1 VNPTVGSQMRG
12 WDAATWRTAS
22 GDANMRSTVVA
33 LAILDRPPDWPRL
46 RARLDRLTHFVPEL
60 RMRPYFGAFGV
71 SAPRLAF
78 DPDFD
83 IDVHAHR
90 YRLADGAG
98 WHDLLAEARRMSL
111 TDFDSSRPLWEAT
124 VIEGLPGG
132 QAAFLMKLHHAIAD
146 GQATVMIGLALFELG
161 EQANPDEPQAPELP
175 PAERIRVRD
184 ISVAN
189 AVDNI
194 RRGVGAASGAAR
206 TIGDFVRGTVFDT
219 TRTWS
224 QAIDTVTSIGRFTAV
239 PDGPM
244 SPVMV
249 GRGTTYRFAAFDLS
263 FADLRRAAKGNG
275 ASIND
280 AFMAAV
286 GIGLDI
292 YHRRQGVVAEEL
304 RVNVPI
310 SLRGDPGDRS
320 AQASNAVTIAR
331 FPMPI
336 AGLTVAERMNAAHD
350 LVEHWRA
357 EPALRLANPLA
368 EISWFVPV
376 PMLAHAAQ
384 ASDVTTSN
392 VPGPPIPLYL
402 AGARMIAAYP
412 LVATIGAA
420 VNITMVTY
428 DGKAFIGLSADEQ
441 AVHDIGEFTQDVR
454 MGFAEVTGVE
464 PGPADRFA
472 APNPS

>member
-1 VNPTVGSQMRG
+1 VNPSVGSQMRG

-22 GDANMRSTVVA
+22 GDANLRSTVVA
-33 LAILDRPPDWPRL
+33 LAILDRAPDWPRL
-46 RARLDRLTHFVPEL
+46 RSRLERLTHFVPEL

-90 YRLADGAG
+90 FRLPEGAG
-98 WHDLLAEARRMSL
+98 WDDLLAEARRMSL

-124 VIEGLPGG
+124 VIEGLPDG
-132 QAAFLMKLHHAIAD
+132 QAAFLMKLHHSIAD

-161 EQANPDEPQAPELP
+161 EQPNPDDPVAPELP
-175 PAERIRVRD
+175 RIERIRVRD
-184 ISVAN
+184 VSVAN
-189 AVDNI
+189 TFDNI
-194 RRGVGAASGAAR
+194 RRGVDAASGIAR
-206 TIGDFVRGTVFDT
+206 TARDLVVGTVTDT
-219 TRTWS
+219 AGTWS
-224 QAIDTVTSIGRFTAV
+224 RALATVSSIGRFTAM
-239 PDGPM
+239 PD
-244 SPVMV
+244 SPLSPLMT
-249 GRGTTYRFAAFDLS
+249 GRGTTYRFAVFDLS
-263 FADLRRAAKGNG
+263 FADLRRAAKDRD
-275 ASIND
+275 ASVND

-286 GIGLDI
+286 AIGLDE
-292 YHRRQGVVAEEL
+292 YHRNHGVVVEEL

-320 AQASNAVTIAR
+320 AQASNSVSIAR

-336 AGLTVAERMNAAHD
+336 AGLTVTERMTAAHD
-350 LVEHWRA
+350 LVERWRF

-368 EISWFVPV
+368 EVSWFVPV

-402 AGARMIAAYP
+402 AGARMVAVYP

-428 DGKAFIGLSADEQ
+428 DGMAFIGISADEQ
-441 AVHDIGEFTQDVR
+441 AVPDLLNLTEALRT
-454 MGFAEVTGVE
+454 GFAEVTGVE
-464 PGPADRFA
+464 PGPADRYA
-472 APNPS
+472 APASS